1 MHACYGGGALNCVHE
16 YNIQYAFLYRNYSLK
31 VRKIKIPRL
40 ESLDILPMFIY
51 INIYIATSILVKQKA
66 IKCN

>member
-1 MHACYGGGALNCVHE
+1 MSMNIT
-16 YNIQYAFLYRNYSLK
+16 IQYAFLYRNYSLK